1 MGLIRNIFG
10 ALFGGGRNVITE
22 TLETFR
28 PNAEAQSQRSHDLD
42 SAAMAQLA
50 AEFRQNGQRGWFD
63 QVMDGINRLPRPML
77 VFSVFGLLA
86 WTAVDPIEAAKV
98 FTSWA
103 IIPVEFWYVVL
114 AIVTFYFGG
123 RHQAKA
129 QDMQARLVQVAA
141 GVPLVMQTISEL
153 DDLHDQS
160 PGVSDTGTDTGL
172 AEEAIQMSGNS
183 AVSAWRKFQ
192 LSEN

>member
-1 MGLIRNIFG
+1 MGLIGNIFG
-10 ALFGGGRNVITE
+10 MLFGGGRNLVTDTI
-22 TLETFR
+22 ETFR
-28 PNAEAQSQRSHDLD
+28 PNAEAQSKRGHDLD

-50 AEFRQNGQRGWFD
+50 AEFHARGKRGWFD
-63 QVMDGINRLPRPML
+63 QLMDGINRLPRPML

-123 RHQAKA
+123 RHQVKA
-129 QDMQARLVQVAA
+129 QDMQARLIQVAA
-141 GVPLVMQTISEL
+141 GVPMVMEAISGL
-153 DDLHDQS
+153 DDLHDAS
-160 PGVSDTGTDTGL
+160 PGVADTGTDTGL
-172 AEEAIQMSGNS
+172 SETSILPSTNA
-183 AVSAWRKFQ
+183 AVSAWQ
-192 LSEN
+192 ESHA